1 MTNSIFPFILVRTAG
16 FPPLSLSAD
25 WPDEAALTTAETE
38 AARQVQQAF
47 DAALAT
53 LPDSPV
59 RTLVYNARKRF
70 FQKNAL
76 PQNGFKQQRTEHAA
90 QAEVTQLLDSLEVWK
105 EIQATSRNAGSLI
118 EQALCENWRSIQQ
131 AANNPDFQKALLFA
145 SHDLLD
151 RLPAFCAQAPDQFT
165 AKDRQTGLSVMQY
178 LTRGAYK
185 TSPLSRFTT
194 VSLWRWQAPVPPPD
208 LDTPAFL
215 QDAKAVVTP
224 NVALLPALYEVLLAE
239 PAFYQSLTLTLNPC
253 ITTVKDPEG
262 WRWLYFDGEH
272 ESFQHLA
279 FHAAAAA
286 VIQIC
291 LDRQR
296 QTPWRT
302 LLFELEKQIKAEEK
316 KLVTLIQELVA
327 LGLLA
332 WQLPERGLTPGW
344 CGGLYNYLGHLP
356 MAPVITEAAALL
368 QWLRTAARTLPFQT
382 IHEAQ
387 ATQRQTAQQLQGF
400 FGRHGS
406 PIPPMPVEQIF
417 FEDVEQPAV
426 VHIPPAEVQRLA
438 DQLADCWRQSAP
450 QRWSPFRSALHAC
463 AASELKV
470 GESRPFLDFCP
481 QFLSAK
487 AEWEKHPPVEA
498 APFSGKI
505 GALLQVFKKDDG
517 SYGAVVNGL
526 FPGGGKLMARWTH
539 LFPAGF
545 REVLQGWFP
554 GDATAF
560 PWQGWSNAN
569 FQPALAQA
577 TLAVPDGRTDAPDG
591 SATLLGDLQVQ
602 RAADGPILVDGKT
615 GRRVWFTDLG
625 LESPTTRPPAMQVLW
640 HLGVPP
646 VSLERLWPVEPG
658 WVPAGADW
666 QYRPRVDFQS
676 LVLRRASWRIMQV
689 TWQSWLEPAGMVGE
703 RLLRLRRALLR
714 GGLPAQFFAR
724 FYPQKPFYVDQD
736 SPAGL
741 LMLEKVLRGGKGA
754 LYCTEMLPVAEQG
767 VGEQVMEF
775 VVEMTV

>member
-16 FPPLSLSAD
+16 LPPLSLAIE
-25 WPDEAALTTAETE
+25 WPDEQVQTSAE
-38 AARQVQQAF
+38 AARLLQQAF

-53 LPDSPV
+53 LPESPV
-59 RTLVYNARKRF
+59 RTLIYNARKRF
-70 FQKNAL
+70 FQKTTVSPKDFEQLRLNYAV
-76 PQNGFKQQRTEHAA
+76 HAEIA
-90 QAEVTQLLDSLEVWK
+90 QLLDQLEAWK
-105 EIQATSRNAGSLI
+105 YIQAASRTAAIRL
-118 EQALCENWRSIQQ
+118 EEALCDNWRSIQQ
-131 AANNPDFQKALLFA
+131 AAQNPDFQKALLFA
-145 SHDLLD
+145 SHALLD
-151 RLPAFCAQAPDQFT
+151 RLPAFCAQSPDQFT
-165 AKDRQTGLSVMQY
+165 AKDRQTGLSVLQY

-194 VSLWRWQAPVPPPD
+194 VSIWRWPEPTPPPD
-208 LDTPAFL
+208 PDAPAFL
-215 QDAKAVVTP
+215 QGAKAVVTP

-239 PAFYQSLTLTLNPC
+239 SAFYQSLSLALNPC
-253 ITTVKDPEG
+253 ITTTDDPDG
-262 WRWLYFDGEH
+262 WQWLYFNGEH

-279 FHAAAAA
+279 FNPAVAA
-286 VIQIC
+286 VIRIC
-291 LDRQR
+291 LDHQR
-296 QTPWRT
+296 QISWLT
-302 LLFELEKQIKAEEK
+302 LFSKIKKKIEAEENQ
-316 KLVTLIQELVA
+316 LSSLLHELIA

-332 WQLPERGLTPGW
+332 WQLPERGLAPGW
-344 CGGLYNYLGHLP
+344 TGALYNYLGHLP

-382 IHEAQ
+382 IPEAQ
-387 ATQRQTAQQLQGF
+387 ATQRQTVQQLQGF

-406 PIPPMPVEQIF
+406 PAPPIPAEQVF
-417 FEDVEQPAV
+417 FEDVEQTVPV
-426 VHIPPAEVQRLA
+426 SIPPGVVQQLA

-450 QRWSPFRSALHAC
+450 QRRSPFRSALYAC
-463 AASELKV
+463 VATELAV
-470 GESRPFLDFCP
+470 GESRPFLDFCQ

-487 AEWEKHPPVEA
+487 AEWEKHPLVEA
-498 APFSGKI
+498 PPFQGKM
-505 GALLQVFKKDDG
+505 GALLQVFKKEEG
-517 SYGAVVNGL
+517 AYGAVVNGL
-526 FPGGGKLMARWTH
+526 FPGGGKLMTRWLH
-539 LFPAGF
+539 LFPASF
-545 REVLQGWFP
+545 REALQDWFP
-554 GDATAF
+554 GDAVAF

-658 WVPAGADW
+658 WELAGTDW

-689 TWQSWLEPAGMVGE
+689 TWQSWLEPAGTVGE

-741 LMLEKVLRGGKGA
+741 LMLEKVLRGGSGA
-754 LYCTEMLPVAEQG
+754 LYCTEMLPLAEQG
-767 VGEQVMEF
+767 VGERVTEL